1 MRRSQ
6 SSSSS
11 GGGNDGGGD
20 NGLEGTLQG
29 VEGVGMM

>member
-1 MRRSQ
+1 MRRSP

-11 GGGNDGGGD
+11 GGGNDGGD